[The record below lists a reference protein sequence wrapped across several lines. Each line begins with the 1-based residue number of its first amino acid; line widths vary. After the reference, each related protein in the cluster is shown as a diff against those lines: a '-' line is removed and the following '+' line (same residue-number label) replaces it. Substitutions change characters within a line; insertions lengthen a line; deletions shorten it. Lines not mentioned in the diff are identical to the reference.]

1 MRLQNRQII
10 FGLLSLAISFSSCK
24 TDSETLTHE
33 FGNIPQELRDSLKS
47 ISQELQKNLID
58 PTKDNVIKG
67 NSGTVIHIPANSLI
81 DENRIPTSSQTTIEL
96 LENYSIIDFVTS
108 NLQTVHDSDILQTQG
123 MIYFTAKTPDG
134 TIVKIDKSRPFRI
147 EFPIDERISE
157 AKIFTGKRDDN
168 GHLNWDKISEPSKYL
183 IPYPIRVISRNDF
196 PTECPNDYGITTDT
210 IRHRYFNYYGD
221 LNKFENT
228 LLATREFKERYDVA
242 CWKEV
247 VNIYANNLYKN
258 LWEIDELVVQHF
270 IQDSIERVSFEINS
284 RPTGINGGP
293 ATKAQ
298 EEAHEWLLN
307 NAMEA
312 GHRKITI
319 FKNFASQKLMTIDP
333 TKRLADT
340 TVAEM
345 TKTFIAYDAMEFG
358 WVNVDYFFKDPK
370 SVETKLIAKTNETA
384 PIVNLIIPN
393 RNVILSGI
401 SKDDN
406 TYYFTKNENGYN
418 KLPKGEKAIIIAIN
432 IKDNKLHFAE
442 KEITI
447 GQNETEVIEL
457 KPTTAETIK
466 TRLKNY
472 GS

>member
-10 FGLLSLAISFSSCK
+10 FGLLSLAITFSSCK
-24 TDSETLTHE
+24 TDNEALTQE
-33 FGNIPQELRDSLKS
+33 FGNIPHELKDSLKS
-47 ISQELQKNLID
+47 IGQELQQNLVD

-67 NSGTVIHIPANSLI
+67 KNGTIIHIPANSLI
-81 DENRIPTSSQTTIEL
+81 GENGVPISSQTTVEL
-96 LENYSIIDFVTS
+96 KEHYSIVDFVTS
-108 NLQTVHDSDILQTQG
+108 NLQTVHNSDILQTQG
-123 MIYFTAKTPDG
+123 MIYFAAKTTNG
-134 TIVKIDKSRPFRI
+134 TIVKIDKSKPLRI
-147 EFPIDERISE
+147 EFPINERINE

-168 GHLNWDKISEPSKYL
+168 GYLNWDSISEPSKYL
-183 IPYPIRVISRNDF
+183 IPYPIRVISRNEF
-196 PTECPNDYGITTDT
+196 PTECPNFYGITTDT
-210 IRHRYFNYYGD
+210 TRDGYFNYYGD
-221 LNKFENT
+221 LSKFENT
-228 LLATREFKERYDVA
+228 LLATREFKDRYNVA
-242 CWKEV
+242 CWKEIV
-247 VNIYANNLYKN
+247 DIYANNIDKN
-258 LWEIDELVVQHF
+258 LWEIDELVVKHF
-270 IQDSIERVSFEINS
+270 IQDSTERVNYQINW
-284 RPTGINGGP
+284 RPPGIKGGP
-293 ATKAQ
+293 RTKAQ
-298 EEAHEWLLN
+298 DEAHEWLVN
-307 NAMEA
+307 SAKES
-312 GHRKITI
+312 GHRMITV
-319 FKNFASQKLMTIDP
+319 FKSFASQKLTTIDP

-345 TKTFIAYDAMEFG
+345 TKAFIAYDALEFG
-358 WVNVDYFFKDPK
+358 WVNVDYFFNDPK
-370 SVETKLIAKTNETA
+370 SVDIKLIAKANETV
-384 PIVNLIIPN
+384 PIINLIIPN

-418 KLPKGEKAIIIAIN
+418 KLPKGEKGIIIAIA